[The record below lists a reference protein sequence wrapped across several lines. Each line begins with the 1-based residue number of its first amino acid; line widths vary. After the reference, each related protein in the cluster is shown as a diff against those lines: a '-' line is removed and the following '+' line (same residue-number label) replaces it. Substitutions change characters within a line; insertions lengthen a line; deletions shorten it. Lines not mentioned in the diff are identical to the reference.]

1 MQDDDL
7 LHKNEGSKFSSSGK
21 KNDLTDGD
29 YKKFFFRHAAI
40 LTWILFGLGLVSA
53 FLIFLITKD
62 PFKSAAVIFL
72 LIWLVVFLRYF
83 LWAVYHY
90 NVNYGYTIR
99 DWEKIEDA
107 KRRLKNGEVVLQSE
121 LEEPKF
127 NPYRSQT
134 FGVPPGTVRGMLAF
148 TLLFGAISILISSMG
163 MEQGLLENPTLRY
176 QFEFFE
182 TAFLMMM
189 AFYFGD
195 KSLRFLQTRWRDDK
209 PTTND
214 SEDTETTESVITK
227 HTNQN
232 TAIPKRTNLSGPLR
246 AEDEQFL
253 MEDEAF
259 AEREGLPNKTSEL
272 SLLKNT
278 LNSFTAET
286 IASPETES
294 AVVDDL
300 DIIAKFGEDGQGHRD
315 YPSIPIIDAGHGGVI
330 DGVYT
335 TGKRKRYKFKGTE
348 DEFEILEGVI
358 NRKIAKKL
366 IKKLEENGLPYHS
379 LNVFEDEDL
388 PLNERVAEANRMY
401 AKDKS
406 LYYLSLHSNA
416 ASPSLQGK
424 GTTANGI
431 EIWTSVNETP
441 SDQLARIAKREY
453 QKFFNGKF
461 KFRGLKE
468 KNLYVLKNTRC
479 PAMLIENLFFDNYQE
494 AKYLMSEEGQD
505 ELAECLFNV
514 VKSILYYYED

>member
-1 MQDDDL
+1 M
-7 LHKNEGSKFSSSGK
+7 KNNDINQSDSMKSNATTDTNK
-21 KNDLTDGD
+21 KKSELIDGD
-29 YKKFFFRHAAI
+29 YKRFFFRHASV
-40 LTWILFGLGLVSA
+40 LTWILFGLGLISA
-53 FLIFLITKD
+53 VLIFLITKD

-107 KRRLKNGEVVLQSE
+107 KQRLKNGEVVLQSE

-195 KSLRFLQTRWRDDK
+195 KSLRFLQSRWKDNTPTSNNTPENNSQDRPSDAAPGAK
-209 PTTND
+209 TTNL
-214 SEDTETTESVITK
+214 
-227 HTNQN
+227 
-232 TAIPKRTNLSGPLR
+232 AGNLKSQ
-246 AEDEQFL
+246 DEQFIQ
-253 MEDEAF
+253 EDAAF
-259 AEREGLPNKTSEL
+259 AAKEGLEDKTKDL
-272 SLLKNT
+272 SLLKDT
-278 LNSFTAET
+278 LNTFSAST
-286 IASPETES
+286 IASTEKES
-294 AVVDDL
+294 AKVEEEDL
-300 DIIAKFGEDGQGHRD
+300 VAEFGEDGQGQRN
-315 YPSIPIIDAGHGGVI
+315 YPCTPIIDAGHGGTI
-330 DGVYT
+330 DGEYT
-335 TGKRKRYKFKGTE
+335 TGNKKRYKFIGTDE
-348 DEFEILEGVI
+348 EFEVLEGVV

-366 IKKLEENGLPYHS
+366 IKKLEENGIPYYS
-379 LNVFEDEDL
+379 LNVFEEEDL
-388 PLNERVAEANRMY
+388 KLSERVAEANRMY
-401 AKDKS
+401 TKDKS
-406 LYYLSLHSNA
+406 VYYLSLHSNA

-468 KNLYVLKNTRC
+468 KNLYVLKHTRC
-479 PAMLIENLFFDNYQE
+479 PAMLVENLFFDNYQE
-494 AKYLMSEEGQD
+494 AKYLMSDEGQD

-514 VKSILYYYED
+514 IKSILYYYED